1 MKNIKSGNHGLY
13 KFQYAL
19 ELKLL
24 SNLQLK
30 VQNNDF
36 IKNIVFFL
44 IKLNKRFWVQTLKY
58 KKRYT
63 VFVYFSC
70 LSKSFHF
77 YSEF

>member
-24 SNLQLK
+24 SNLQLNINK

-36 IKNIVFFL
+36 IKKYRFL
-44 IKLNKRFWVQTLKY
+44 WLSWIKDFEHRL
-58 KKRYT
+58 
-63 VFVYFSC
+63 
-70 LSKSFHF
+70 
-77 YSEF
+77 

>member
-24 SNLQLK
+24 SNLQLNINK

-36 IKNIVFFL
+36 IKNIVF
-44 IKLNKRFWVQTLKY
+44 
-58 KKRYT
+58 
-63 VFVYFSC
+63 SD
-70 LSKSFHF
+70 
-77 YSEF
+77 